1 MKKYKKTGFTMT
13 IQRLYIPQKINTN
26 KPIYITGDDFHYIKN
41 VIRLKENDEIL
52 LFNNESGEFL
62 ATLTK
67 IEKREIIFTP
77 HTQTRPAN
85 DEKIA
90 DTELIFAP
98 IKHNRQDLIIEKT
111 TELGIRE
118 LSPIITQYT
127 NNKNINL
134 ERLNTIAKEATE
146 QSHRLSK
153 PQINEP
159 IPFIEK
165 IRKFDFENRTLIYLD
180 ERPTQVNSIEILKK
194 LKDKPVSFLIGP
206 EGGFS
211 PAEFEFLK
219 QTPAIGV
226 SLGSLILRAETAAIS
241 IIAIYNIG
249 IKND

>member
-1 MKKYKKTGFTMT
+1 MT
-13 IQRLYIPQKINTN
+13 IQRLYIPQKININ

-52 LFNNESGEFL
+52 LFNEINGEFL
-62 ATLTK
+62 SRLSKT
-67 IEKREIIFTP
+67 EKREITITP
-77 HTQTRPAN
+77 LKQTRQPT
-85 DEKIA
+85 DENLN
-90 DTELIFAP
+90 DTELIFSQ

-111 TELGIRE
+111 TELGIKE
-118 LSPIITQYT
+118 LSPIITKYT

-146 QSHRLSK
+146 QSRRLSK
-153 PQINEP
+153 PKINEP
-159 IPFIEK
+159 VPFIEK
-165 IRKFDFENRTLIYLD
+165 IKNFDFENRTLVYLD
-180 ERPTQVNSIEILKK
+180 ERPTEQNGIEILKD

-211 PAEFEFLK
+211 PEEFEILK
-219 QTPAIGV
+219 QTPATGI